1 MRNRAFIIALT
12 TLATA
17 LAAQEPAPAPAQ
29 AARPPAVEKSQAA
42 SEAAPDAREILRK
55 SVELDQK
62 NARMIRRN
70 YTWQAREV
78 ERDTDKDGN
87 VKKTTIKTYDHIFLY
102 GQGHERLIAKDDKP
116 LSEKEEQ
123 EEEKKIAKLKEKAEH
138 ETEADREKRRAERE
152 KNDEEGRKFL
162 RQIPEAYDAEVA
174 GSEIVNGRDAWMIAL
189 TPRRD
194 FKPTVKYAD
203 ILKKIKATLWIDKQD
218 YQWVKADATLL
229 EDASFGLFLVRLHKG
244 ARVQFDNQ
252 KINDELWVPRWS
264 RVEGSARV
272 ALFVNARGDDE
283 TTFSNFKKFG
293 AEAKITGVAEIPS
306 EGSPQAA
313 PKVQPPNP

>member
-1 MRNRAFIIALT
+1 MKVILSFVLAVIA
-12 TLATA
+12 AGA
-17 LAAQEPAPAPAQ
+17 AAAQEPATPPVQTVPPPAIEKAQ
-29 AARPPAVEKSQAA
+29 AA
-42 SEAAPDAREILRK
+42 DAKPNAMEILRK

-87 VKKTTIKTYDHIFLY
+87 VKKTTIKTYDHVFLY
-102 GQGHERLIAKDDKP
+102 GRGHDRLIAKDDKP
-116 LSEKEEQ
+116 LSEDDEKK
-123 EEEKKIAKLKEKAEH
+123 EEKKIQELKERAGK
-138 ETEADREKRRAERE
+138 ETEADREKRRASRD

-162 RQIPEAYDAEVA
+162 RQIPEAYDAEIT
-174 GSEIVNGRDAWMIAL
+174 GSEMVNGRDAWMIAL

-194 FKPTVKYAD
+194 FKPTVRFAD

-218 YQWVKADATLL
+218 FQWVKADATLM
-229 EDASFGLFLVRLHKG
+229 EDASFGFVLVRLHKG

-252 KINDELWVPRWS
+252 KINDELWVPHWT

-283 TTFSNFKKFG
+283 TTFSNYRKFT
-293 AEAKITGVAEIPS
+293 AESKITGVAEMPD
-306 EGSPQAA
+306 GTA
-313 PKVQPPNP
+313 PAKPPR